1 MPAIQR
7 RTFQGYDFLNTDRS
21 FRFDRVAF
29 NRPRA
34 WITALERESDF
45 AATFLLLYLDIL
57 IWSSSRLS
65 YGISLEKVDC
75 SIGKVS
81 DKVDSSGRVINTHI
95 FSIQVFPLTR
105 FTVPLNTP
113 MKPANPSCH
122 WNPPGYL
129 A

>member
-45 AATFLLLYLDIL
+45 AANFLLLYLDIL
-57 IWSSSRLS
+57 KSLDMIFFEIILWNLVGESRLFDREGEWQS
-65 YGISLEKVDC
+65 
-75 SIGKVS
+75 
-81 DKVDSSGRVINTHI
+81 
-95 FSIQVFPLTR
+95 R
-105 FTVPLNTP
+105 FIW
-113 MKPANPSCH
+113 PS
-122 WNPPGYL
+122 N
-129 A
+129 